1 VTLNSVAIGTPVA
14 QSKKSAF
21 GPDSVVGGECGNS
34 WTKNAAIG
42 DGIREQSGQGGP
54 ARLGE
59 RVPEESVRLCFLSQE
74 LGFAV
79 PLSRTLGPEFV
90 TRSSNEVQ
98 VNQLADL
105 LEWCNVVLLDLRS
118 VSTQGSCGSGGLHT
132 IDEIS
137 KITSH
142 PPIVAFCDEFNHQ
155 IMLDAVEHG
164 AYETIASPPNMVE
177 LRLVLRRAHKSH
189 AMEQEVER
197 LKANARGSG
206 GLHELLGTTSAMR
219 ELFSLAQKIAPC
231 DVNVLI
237 TGETGTGKELLAHA
251 IHRMSSR
258 SERPLVAFSCTN
270 LPDTLIDDEL
280 FGHEKGAFT
289 GALTMRRGRI
299 ETADQST
306 LFLDEIGD
314 LGIGLQPKLLRVLQE
329 RTIERLGSNNMLN
342 VNIRVI
348 CATHRNLAEM
358 VQQGMFREDLYY
370 RLNVVQMHLPALRER
385 RDDIPLLAQHFLESS
400 AVQFKRKAKRFS
412 QAAMH
417 ALEEYS
423 WPGNVRELQ
432 NAVQRAV
439 VLSEGQTIELWQ
451 LPAALRTSCDVPLL
465 SRSYEEEVRD
475 FKRRLVLRTLRE
487 CGWRKAKSA
496 RALGV
501 ARGYL
506 HRLINQ
512 LEIQE
517 IREEAPIAVP
527 VRVPPS
533 TQIN

>member
-1 VTLNSVAIGTPVA
+1 VGDQPKQEKRVA
-14 QSKKSAF
+14 
-21 GPDSVVGGECGNS
+21 D
-34 WTKNAAIG
+34 
-42 DGIREQSGQGGP
+42 
-54 ARLGE
+54 
-59 RVPEESVRLCFLSQE
+59 ESVRLCFLSQE

-90 TRSSNEVQ
+90 TRASSEVQ
-98 VNQLADL
+98 VHQIADL
-105 LEWCNVVLLDLRS
+105 REWCDVVLLDLRS
-118 VSTQGSCGSGGLHT
+118 GSTQASSGPAGLQL
-132 IDEIS
+132 IDEIC
-137 KITSH
+137 KIPSH
-142 PPIVAFCDEFNHQ
+142 PPVVVLSDEFNRQ
-155 IMLDAVEHG
+155 IVMDAVERG
-164 AYETIASPPNMVE
+164 AYDTIASPPNMIE
-177 LRLVLRRAHKSH
+177 LRLVLRRAHRAH
-189 AMEQEVER
+189 AMEKEVER
-197 LKANARGSG
+197 LKADARESG
-206 GLHELLGTTSAMR
+206 GLHELLGTTTAMR
-219 ELFSLAQKIAPC
+219 ELFALAQKIAPC

-251 IHRMSSR
+251 IHRMSGR
-258 SERPLVAFSCTN
+258 SEHSLVAFSCTN

-314 LGIGLQPKLLRVLQE
+314 LGVGLQPKLLRVLQE
-329 RTIERLGSNNMLN
+329 RTIERLGSNTSLN

-358 VQQGMFREDLYY
+358 VQQGLFREDLYY

-385 RDDIPLLAQHFLESS
+385 RDDIPLLAQHFLDTS
-400 AVQFKRKAKRFS
+400 AAQFKRKAKRFS
-412 QAAMH
+412 QPALH

-423 WPGNVRELQ
+423 WPGNVRELH

-451 LPAALRTSCDVPLL
+451 LPAALRTGSDVPLL
-465 SRSYEEEVRD
+465 SRSYEEEVRE

-487 CGWRKAKSA
+487 CGWRKAESA
-496 RALGV
+496 RVLGV

-512 LEIQE
+512 LA
-517 IREEAPIAVP
+517 IREVKEEAPIAAAP
-527 VRVPPS
+527 VRLPNS
-533 TQIN
+533 TQVM